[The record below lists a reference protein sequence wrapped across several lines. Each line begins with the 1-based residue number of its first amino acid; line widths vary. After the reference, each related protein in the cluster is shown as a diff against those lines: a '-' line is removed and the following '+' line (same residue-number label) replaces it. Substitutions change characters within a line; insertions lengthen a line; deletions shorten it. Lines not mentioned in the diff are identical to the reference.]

1 MTAAGVADEPTWSS
15 IGVVMARLKP
25 DFPDVTISKIRFL
38 ESEGLI
44 TPRRTP
50 SGYRQFSDS
59 DVDRLKFVLA
69 AQRDHYLPLKVIKEQ
84 LDAIDRGQEPVGPPA
99 RLPRTLTVATAPAL
113 DDATAAASTA
123 TVRMSRAELL
133 AGTGLTATQLVEL
146 EHYGL
151 LAPAP
156 GDWFEAEAVQ
166 IAAVVAE
173 LLAAGLEAR
182 HLRSLRTA
190 AEREASLVAQLVAA
204 QARQQRDPD
213 ARERAGAAA
222 ATLAATSSRLHG
234 HLVRASLRREL
245 GR

>member
-84 LDAIDRGQEPVGPPA
+84 LDAIDRGQEPAGPP
-99 RLPRTLTVATAPAL
+99 
-113 DDATAAASTA
+113 
-123 TVRMSRAELL
+123 VRMSRTSSVAAAPADDAAPAAPASGVRMTRAELL

-222 ATLAATSSRLHG
+222 AGLAATTSRLHG

>member
-15 IGVVMARLKP
+15 IGAVMARLKP

-44 TPRRTP
+44 APRRTP
-50 SGYRQFSDS
+50 SGYRQFSDG

-69 AQRDHYLPLKVIKEQ
+69 AQRDQYLPLKVIKEQ

-99 RLPRTLTVATAPAL
+99 RLPRALSVASPARDTGPAPTA
-113 DDATAAASTA
+113 SG
-123 TVRMSRAELL
+123 VRMSRAQLL
-133 AGTGLTATQLVEL
+133 VATGLTATQLVEL
-146 EHYGL
+146 EHYGM

-156 GDWFEAEAVQ
+156 GDWFEADAVQ
-166 IAAVVAE
+166 IATVVSE

-222 ATLAATSSRLHG
+222 STLAATTARLHG